1 MDIELLIKRACSA
14 SLNFNPVE
22 SVSLCPFL
30 VLQSDIVCNDGNKEN
45 PLNPMFPVSPI
56 LIIVCLEI
64 HLYCKVSK
72 CLIIL
77 VGQIEPKVTLF
88 LQLNI

>member
-14 SLNFNPVE
+14 SFNFDPVA
-22 SVSLCPFL
+22 SGSLCPFL

-45 PLNPMFPVSPI
+45 PLNPMFPVSPV
-56 LIIVCLEI
+56 LIIVCLKI
-64 HLYCKVSK
+64 QLYGKVSE

-77 VGQIEPKVTLF
+77 VG
-88 LQLNI
+88 